1 MGASVALQFLSMK
14 IASLSPVLLYGFGM
28 DTTDAFS
35 TDDHTTQVRNISQP
49 RSAPPTVSSIP
60 CLSPWRSRITGNIA
74 IRAFQKIEGM
84 LQLHHEALAMPPSSA
99 LSRPPF
105 EAVANSTHATASSPR
120 SYELHGGGASISF
133 PQVCLL
139 FPCPLPLYHMV
150 VVQGSAPEYRLLYRD

>member
-1 MGASVALQFLSMK
+1 MK
-14 IASLSPVLLYGFGM
+14 IASLSPVLYGFGM

-120 SYELHGGGASISF
+120 SYDELHGDGGGGGAGISF